1 MNLIPR
7 YAITAALAFS
17 AIGLLGCLGCSPAQE
32 AAGTQSAEAGARTS
46 AAPDTASIIRD
57 ANSPDANP
65 ADTQV
70 TPEAQAEAEAAAS
83 RERAKLAEYE
93 DQLAPYKQTVPLGET
108 FSLANLENAPIT
120 ITTPSGEQLQINVPK
135 YVPWVGTLDVTVLD
149 ATLYDSLED
158 ARATNNLGVVLSP
171 IPPEGLSNPKIFVMH
186 IEVTNVDATPG
197 YTVETPEE
205 YFALD
210 AFRPYF
216 PDTNEAIETRSGLS
230 LAADLATFDGAPEGL
245 YPQSPYTNDFEL
257 AIGET
262 RVLTASW
269 WVEGAVD
276 PALIVV
282 RPSLSATNPGPITFD
297 LGFGDDS
304 TQDGESHESAV

>member
-1 MNLIPR
+1 MTLIPR
-7 YAITAALAFS
+7 YTITAALAFS

-32 AAGTQSAEAGARTS
+32 AAGTQSAEAGARAS

-57 ANSPDANP
+57 ANSPDAEP
-65 ADTQV
+65 ADTPV

-93 DQLAPYKQTVPLGET
+93 EQLAPYKQTVPLGTT

-120 ITTPSGEQLQINVPK
+120 ITTPSGEQVQAKVPT
-135 YVPWVGTLDVTVLD
+135 YVPWVGTLNVTVLD

-158 ARATNNLGVVLSP
+158 AQATNDLGVVLNP
-171 IPPEGLSNPKIFVMH
+171 TPPESPSDPKLLVMR

-197 YTVETPEE
+197 YTVKTPWE

-210 AFRPYF
+210 AFRPYS
-216 PDTNEAIETRSGLS
+216 PDADEAVETRSGLGF
-230 LAADLATFDGAPEGL
+230 AADLATFDGAPEGL
-245 YPQSPYTNDFEL
+245 DPQSPYGNDFAL

-262 RVLTASW
+262 RVLTVSW

-282 RPSLSATNPGPITFD
+282 RPSLSATSPGPITFD
-297 LGFGDDS
+297 LGFGKNSSQNGDP
-304 TQDGESHESAV
+304 HEPAL